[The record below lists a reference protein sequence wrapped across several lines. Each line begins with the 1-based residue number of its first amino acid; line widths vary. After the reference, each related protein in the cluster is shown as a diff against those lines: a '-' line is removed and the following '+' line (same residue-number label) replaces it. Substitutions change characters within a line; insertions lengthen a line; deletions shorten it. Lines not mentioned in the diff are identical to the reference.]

1 MQPRPDSGYG
11 TSSVFTL
18 GSEACEALR
27 RGDRQ
32 AVDDVMWGQAP
43 SFDHAIEAARGL
55 DAE

>member
-1 MQPRPDSGYG
+1 MQPRPDSGCG

-18 GSEACEALR
+18 GAEAFEALR
-27 RGDRQ
+27 RGYRQ
-32 AVDDVMWGQAP
+32 AVDDVMWGEAP